1 VVPLRPLGFGEI
13 LDGAFTTIQ
22 RYPKILL
29 GLAAI
34 VMTVL
39 VVIGFGALFI
49 GSRDVFLAQTDED
62 FASIGDSAWVSFAIS
77 IGVFMILMALATT
90 ALTGMITITVGR
102 GVLGQ
107 PITVGEA
114 WRAASPH
121 LLRLIGYSLAL
132 TAGVII
138 ELLLVALVV
147 GLVAYLGPAW
157 AAITLGILLGLGSI
171 VLIYFV
177 GIRLLVGSA
186 VLVLETNPVD
196 PNFPQG
202 EQRRI
207 GIFAAMARSWRLIK
221 GRSWRTLGLA
231 IVSGLIAGVVTQ
243 ILQIGFFFLGTL
255 IGLGFGESMAGP
267 LFTAVIGGVG
277 YVGSLVIQIAFLS
290 AVNAIIYVDARM
302 RTEGLDIE
310 LAQAATAGYAQPT
323 PWVTR

>member
-1 VVPLRPLGFGEI
+1 
-13 LDGAFTTIQ
+13 
-22 RYPKILL
+22 
-29 GLAAI
+29 
-34 VMTVL
+34 MTVL
-39 VVIGFGALFI
+39 VILGFGALFI
-49 GSRDVFLAQTDED
+49 GSRDIFLAQTED
-62 FASIGDSAWVSFAIS
+62 QITQISDSAWVSFAVS
-77 IGVFMILMALATT
+77 LGVFTILMGLATT
-90 ALTGMITITVGR
+90 ALTGMITVTVGR

-121 LLRLIGYSLAL
+121 VLRLIGYSLAV
-132 TAGVII
+132 TAGVVI

-177 GIRLLVGSA
+177 AIRLVVTSA
-186 VLVLETNPVD
+186 VLVLETNPAD
-196 PNFPQG
+196 PSFPQG
-202 EQRRI
+202 EQRRV
-207 GIFAAMARSWRLIK
+207 GIFAAMARSWGLIK
-221 GRSWRTLGLA
+221 GRSWRTLGLM
-231 IVSGLIAGVVTQ
+231 IVAGLIAGVVTQ

-277 YVGSLVIQIAFLS
+277 YVGSLVIQLAFLS

-310 LAQAATAGYAQPT
+310 LAQAATSGYTQAT